1 MEKINIDNFEFEGYA
16 ISTASAKILLIKG
29 SCGFLGCGYFSIETA
44 DRLNEVVA
52 IVTGVK
58 NFDDMLNVEVKQVST
73 AAAAAGITV
82 GMTGR
87 DALKFM
93 R

>member
-1 MEKINIDNFEFEGYA
+1 MEKINIDNFEFEGHA
-16 ISTASAKILLIKG
+16 IPTTTATILLIK
-29 SCGFLGCGYFSIETA
+29 SARGFLGCGYFNIEA
-44 DRLNEVVA
+44 ANRLNEIVA

-58 NFDDMLNVEVKQVST
+58 NFDDMLRVEVKQVST

-87 DALKFM
+87 NALQLM